1 MNLKL
6 ILFVRLCMCVLSVS
20 WYVPDETWQSV
31 EVAHNMVYNTGK
43 KTVVFFPLSLL
54 KHLKPAVFGVAI
66 LFY

>member
-43 KTVVFFPLSLL
+43 KSVFIS
-54 KHLKPAVFGVAI
+54 H
-66 LFY
+66 YRH